1 MEETYESWQLNSYC
15 VFLSRLSVLYDS
27 KIDEEKRVILGMW
40 QLAHDNISMDVE
52 KDDVERNCDDEID
65 TVVYQSRLL
74 SLWRNLTNKTK
85 ILWQER
91 ANTLN
96 A

>member
-1 MEETYESWQLNSYC
+1 
-15 VFLSRLSVLYDS
+15 
-27 KIDEEKRVILGMW
+27 
-40 QLAHDNISMDVE
+40 MDVE